1 MSGNYAARREN
12 AGGIEVVRLVD
23 SGRNVEVAIVPS
35 AGNTAIEWKVRG
47 KNFLYFPYPGA
58 AEFVKQPRFCA
69 IPFLAPW
76 ANRIEGSSYWAN
88 GKHYTLNDGLGN
100 VRRDGNKN
108 PIHGLLTNSNLWKV
122 AEAKDD
128 DRSAWVTSRLEFWKY
143 PDLMAQFPFPHN
155 LAMTHRIRDGV
166 VEVETRIENLGADP
180 MPVAIGY
187 HPYFR
192 LHEVPRDEW
201 HVHLAARDHMIL
213 NPQLIPTGESKP
225 VEFADPLSLSTGPLD
240 DVFGNLI
247 RDPDGLARFF
257 VEGGSERLTVAYGPK
272 YTTAVVYAPRGQDY
286 ICFEP
291 MAGIT
296 NAFNLAHSGQYK
308 ELQSVAP
315 GETWKESFWLSTR

>member
-1 MSGNYAARREN
+1 MSGSYSARRETV
-12 AGGIEVVRLVD
+12 GGIEVVRLAD
-23 SGRNVEVAIVPS
+23 SARAVEVAVVPS
-35 AGNTAIEWKVRG
+35 AGNTAYEWKVRG
-47 KNFLYFPYPGA
+47 KNFLYYPYPGP

-76 ANRIEGSSYWAN
+76 ANRVAGDGYWAN
-88 GKHYTLNDGLGN
+88 GKHYTFNNELGN

-108 PIHGLLTNSNLWKV
+108 PIHGLLTYSNLWKV
-122 AEAKDD
+122 AEVKDD
-128 DRSAWVTSRLEFWKY
+128 DRSAWLTSRLDYWKY
-143 PDLMAQFPFPHN
+143 PDLMAQFPFPHA
-155 LAMTHRIRDGV
+155 LAMTYRVREGV
-166 VEVETRIENLGADP
+166 VEVETRIENLGVDP

-192 LHEVPRDEW
+192 LHDAPRDDW

-213 NPQLIPTGESKP
+213 NQQLIPTGESKK

-247 RDPDGLARFF
+247 RDPDGMARFF
-257 VEGGSERLTVAYGPK
+257 VEGGSERVTVTYGPK
-272 YTTAVVYAPRGQDY
+272 YTTAVVYAPRGQDF

-296 NAFNLAHSGQYK
+296 NAFNLAHAGLYK

-315 GETWKESFWLSTR
+315 GETWKESFWLSAR